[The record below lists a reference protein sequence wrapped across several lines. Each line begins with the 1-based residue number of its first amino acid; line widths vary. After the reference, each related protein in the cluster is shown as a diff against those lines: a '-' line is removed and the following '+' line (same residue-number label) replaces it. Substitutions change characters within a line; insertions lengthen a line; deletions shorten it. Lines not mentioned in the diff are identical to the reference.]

1 MRNVGY
7 KRTMIARIGAAIGF
21 VCGVLGLLAGL
32 THHTWKLG
40 PGGWFEGGI
49 LLTLIAM
56 FVLLDGMVAFQ
67 KDRMARRSLDD

>member
-32 THHTWKLG
+32 TNHTWKLG
-40 PGGWFEGGI
+40 PAGWLDGGI

-56 FVLLDGMVAFQ
+56 FILLDGMFAFQ
-67 KDRMARRSLDD
+67 KDRTAPRSLDD

>member
-7 KRTMIARIGAAIGF
+7 RRTVIARIGAALGF
-21 VCGVLGLLAGL
+21 ACGGLGLLAGL

-40 PGGWFEGGI
+40 TEGWFEGGI

-56 FVLLDGMVAFQ
+56 FVLLDGMFAFQ
-67 KDRMARRSLDD
+67 KDRMAPRSLDD